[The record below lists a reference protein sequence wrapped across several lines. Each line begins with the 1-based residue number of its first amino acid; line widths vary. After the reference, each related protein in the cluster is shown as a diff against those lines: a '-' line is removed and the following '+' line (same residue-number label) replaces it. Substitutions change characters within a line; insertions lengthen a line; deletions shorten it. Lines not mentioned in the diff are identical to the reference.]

1 MELSTEKIKNADL
14 LDKNSEA
21 NEFLA
26 IYQKKIS
33 EITASNEE
41 AEEHNQM
48 LDENTT
54 KFEQLYREE
63 RSNNEA
69 LLAQKQA
76 LTNRLTETSE
86 ELDRKRAIEEDLKEK
101 CLSFEGEAKKAKTEL
116 LQAKGE
122 IEGLQNILK
131 VNKKELEDKS
141 RGASMDISRS

>member
-1 MELSTEKIKNADL
+1 MLEENA
-14 LDKNSEA
+14 
-21 NEFLA
+21 
-26 IYQKKIS
+26 
-33 EITASNEE
+33 
-41 AEEHNQM
+41 
-48 LDENTT
+48 T

-101 CLSFEGEAKKAKTEL
+101 CLSFEGEAKRAKTEL